1 MTGAPM
7 MDCKKALDETN
18 GDIEAAQQWLRKKG
32 MATAQKKSGR
42 STAQGLVT
50 VAQNDRT
57 VSLLEL
63 NSETDFV
70 ARNEVFQAAAK
81 QFTDVLLDSNVPRG
95 ACSSTN
101 VPSLVDGDDIKALK
115 AASGETIGDEV
126 TKLIASVGENCRLNR
141 GALLSVPEGK
151 NGFVAHYIHNKMG
164 EGMGQIGAAVA
175 IEAEVPSEHEEA
187 AQKLARDICMHV
199 AAASPKFIS
208 RDSVPSDS
216 LDKERAL
223 LMDQARSTG
232 KPEEILKK
240 IVEGRL
246 SKFFEETTLLEQN
259 FLLAPEGEEGKVKK
273 FVDAFSKKSGSPFTI
288 AGFLKLKVGE
298 SQ

>member
-1 MTGAPM
+1 MSLLSVVPRTFATSLSSAFRSMMNNTAAASYATTAATVKSLRTMTGAPM

-101 VPSLVDGDDIKALK
+101 VP
-115 AASGETIGDEV
+115 
-126 TKLIASVGENCRLNR
+126 
-141 GALLSVPEGK
+141 
-151 NGFVAHYIHNKMG
+151 
-164 EGMGQIGAAVA
+164 
-175 IEAEVPSEHEEA
+175 
-187 AQKLARDICMHV
+187 
-199 AAASPKFIS
+199 
-208 RDSVPSDS
+208 
-216 LDKERAL
+216 
-223 LMDQARSTG
+223 
-232 KPEEILKK
+232 
-240 IVEGRL
+240 
-246 SKFFEETTLLEQN
+246 
-259 FLLAPEGEEGKVKK
+259 
-273 FVDAFSKKSGSPFTI
+273 
-288 AGFLKLKVGE
+288 
-298 SQ
+298 